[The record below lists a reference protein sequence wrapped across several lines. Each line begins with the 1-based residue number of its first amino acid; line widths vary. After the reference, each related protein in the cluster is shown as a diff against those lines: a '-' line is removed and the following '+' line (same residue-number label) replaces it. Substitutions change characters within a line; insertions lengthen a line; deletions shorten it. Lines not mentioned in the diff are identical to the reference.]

1 LAENQPFPIADSI
14 GEARERLASELRAQ
28 GEQIQ
33 KLNLELTEL
42 QLLHERAELE
52 SARQW
57 DAVADAAELAAA
69 AAKPQASPD
78 RVLEN
83 VLGAIRGLIT
93 CTIPEQ
99 VMRTLTEE
107 ASQWGV
113 RAAIFDVRGR
123 SAWGAFAHGFGPAL
137 TENAFRSLIV
147 QLSQDNPFRQVCE
160 TAGDVEASAETLK
173 KNRNVLDKLKPAP
186 NAPVLLLPIRSA
198 GTVTAIFYADPGES
212 GESLPVNALKIL
224 AEFAG
229 AQIDRLIALSGG
241 FAEAAAPEAIE
252 EPTAVEVSGEE
263 GPSKVA
269 VEEVAPAET
278 HTQEP
283 VDVAAHAGEPVVEGH
298 TASES
303 EAEPSATEAHREVEV
318 LESFAPVTEPP
329 AEVAD
334 ARAESAAPPE
344 GVTQGLSS
352 SHMESHVEPVDP
364 HSEVTAEFPAPSA
377 VMEEQAPPPPL
388 ESTPES
394 SEVVQPVA
402 ENESAPSTAEQAAD
416 AVDSPSFI
424 NPPSPV
430 TVGESPTPSVPAVP
444 VPFDVSQ
451 LSEAEQKIHKDAKRF
466 AKLLVSEI
474 ELYNK
479 AKVAE
484 GRKNWDLYKRLKT
497 DIDRSRLTF
506 EKRFGKALSKQ
517 VDYFHDE
524 LVKILAANDSEVL
537 GPGYP
542 GPSA

>member
-1 LAENQPFPIADSI
+1 MAENQPFSIADSI

-33 KLNLELTEL
+33 KLNLELAEL

-57 DAVADAAELAAA
+57 DAVADAAELAAT
-69 AAKPQASPD
+69 AAKPQVSPD

-123 SAWGAFAHGFGPAL
+123 SAWGASAHGFGPAL

-160 TAGDVEASAETLK
+160 TAGDVEASADTLK

-186 NAPVLLLPIRSA
+186 NAPVLLLPVRSA

-252 EPTAVEVSGEE
+252 EPTAVVVSGEE

-269 VEEVAPAET
+269 LEVAPAEA

-283 VDVAAHAGEPVVEGH
+283 VEVGAHAREPAVEEH
-298 TASES
+298 TATES
-303 EAEPSATEAHREVEV
+303 EAEPIAAEVHREVEV
-318 LESFAPVTEPP
+318 LESPAPVTEPH

-334 ARAESAAPPE
+334 PRAESSAPPE
-344 GVTQGLSS
+344 EATQRLFP

-364 HSEVTAEFPAPSA
+364 HSEVTSEFPAPPA
-377 VMEEQAPPPPL
+377 VMEEPPVPPPIV
-388 ESTPES
+388 STPES
-394 SEVVQPVA
+394 PEVVQPVA

-424 NPPSPV
+424 NLPSPV
-430 TVGESPTPSVPAVP
+430 IVEENAAPPAPAVL

-506 EKRFGKALSKQ
+506 EKRFGKALSRQ